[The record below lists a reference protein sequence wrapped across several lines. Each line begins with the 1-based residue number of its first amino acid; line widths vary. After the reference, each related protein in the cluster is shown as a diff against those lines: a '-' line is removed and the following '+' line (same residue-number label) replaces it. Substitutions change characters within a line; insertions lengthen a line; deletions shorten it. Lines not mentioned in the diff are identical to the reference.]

1 MLAKLFHVVPLSEPG
16 ERTVRRPA
24 FTLIE
29 LLVVI
34 AIIAVLIGLLLP
46 AVQKVRAA
54 ANRIR
59 CANNL
64 KQLGLALHNYH
75 DANGYFPPGVVADT
89 SDLRN
94 GKHSGLAFL
103 LPYIE
108 QQPLFQRYDFASSWK
123 APVNLT
129 AAQVRVATFLC
140 PSGTNEVPQD
150 GGVPGAPTDYAF
162 CKGAQAYLSANGAV
176 RPGSGLFD
184 VNSRR
189 RIADVLDGTSQTFA
203 MGEAVSG
210 PNVPAADV

>member
-1 MLAKLFHVVPLSEPG
+1 MLRK
-16 ERTVRRPA
+16 A

-46 AVQKVRAA
+46 AVQKAREASS
-54 ANRIR
+54 RIR

-64 KQLGLALHNYH
+64 KQLGLALHDYH
-75 DANGYFPPGVVADT
+75 DNNGSFPPGIVADT
-89 SDLRN
+89 SDTRT
-94 GKHSGLAFL
+94 GKHSGLVYL

-108 QQPLFQRYDFASSWK
+108 QQSLYGRYDFASSWT
-123 APVNLT
+123 APGNL
-129 AAQVRVATFLC
+129 AVAQVRVATFLC
-140 PSGTNEVPQD
+140 PSAPNDVPDD

-162 CKGAQAYLSANGAV
+162 CKGAQAYLSASGAIQ
-176 RPGSGLFD
+176 PGSGLFD

-189 RIADVLDGTSQTFA
+189 RFADILDGTSQTFA

-210 PNVPAADV
+210 STVKAFDV